1 MWKAPARAQ
10 ILGRLVVDPE
20 GEVDRS
26 EVVASVAAARA
37 LREPCPGVPEAGD
50 QGVRSIIRRS
60 GAAARLMPPPMIT
73 KILGSK
79 ARVIEGA
86 IEPGGF

>member
-1 MWKAPARAQ
+1 
-10 ILGRLVVDPE
+10 
-20 GEVDRS
+20 
-26 EVVASVAAARA
+26 
-37 LREPCPGVPEAGD
+37 VPEAGD

-60 GAAARLMPPPMIT
+60 GAAARLMPPPMVT